1 MARTRGTFMPAESLL
16 TPAHLRLW
24 QLISPALPVGAYSY
38 SQGLETAV
46 DKGWLRSEQGALDW
60 ILGQLRHMPG
70 ALDLPVLL
78 RMHKGWSDNDIE
90 SLQYWNRWLL
100 AARETAE
107 LLAEDCQMG
116 GSLLRLLPAL
126 GVGRARAWNA
136 DERCSFALMFA
147 LASVEWG
154 ISARDA
160 AAGYAWAWCENQVAA
175 AVKLIP
181 LGQTAGQR
189 TLLALAGEIPEIAAS
204 AASME
209 DDDIG
214 QVTPAIAI
222 ASALHETQYTRLFRS

>member
-1 MARTRGTFMPAESLL
+1 MPAESLL
-16 TPAHLRLW
+16 NPAHLRLW

-46 DKGWLRSEQGALDW
+46 DKGWVRSERCALDW
-60 ILGQLRHMPG
+60 ILGQLSHMLG

-78 RMHKGWSDNDIE
+78 RLHKGWSDNDIG

-116 GSLLRLLPAL
+116 GSLLRLLPEL
-126 GVGRARAWNA
+126 GVGRVCAWNA
-136 DERCSFALMFA
+136 DERGSFALMFA
-147 LASVEWG
+147 LAAVEWE

-189 TLLALAGEIPEIAAS
+189 TLLALAGAIPEIVAS
-204 AASME
+204 AAAMA

-214 QVTPAIAI
+214 RVSPGFAIAC
-222 ASALHETQYTRLFRS
+222 ALHETQYTRLFRS